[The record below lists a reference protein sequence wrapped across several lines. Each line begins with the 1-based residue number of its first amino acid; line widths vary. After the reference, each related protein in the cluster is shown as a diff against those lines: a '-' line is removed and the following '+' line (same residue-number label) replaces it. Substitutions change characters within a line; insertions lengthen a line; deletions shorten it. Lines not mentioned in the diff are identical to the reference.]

1 VYFSSFVK
9 EFASSE
15 PQKDMLYL
23 NISDLSN
30 MNYYSGALNYTLAG
44 HEPQSSTNGVTVT
57 VQDKKLTVERK

>member
-1 VYFSSFVK
+1 
-9 EFASSE
+9 
-15 PQKDMLYL
+15 
-23 NISDLSN
+23 